1 MLKKCKLLLLQFRL
15 NTVLNTFFVLQCIF
29 VFLLMNSTIS
39 GLVYDGYV
47 GKYAEL
53 DEDTT
58 IFLSEA
64 VSNNVPIGEMEQFF
78 RLAEKIQAVD
88 GVDSVGYQMEDAF
101 LLGENEDMF
110 VQALILSD
118 GMVHVKYPLH
128 EGQWFEKETADSSE
142 MQVVLGGAIAG
153 QYKTGEGI
161 TLYRREVIDGST
173 QYTPIKAKVIGKL
186 QEPAFAV
193 SLNFASNYPEY
204 TNLFDPY
211 ENIILSNDQSLIDV
225 DDVRPPVASLFVF
238 ADQDVDLQALKEK
251 LTDFGQPF
259 DIHQMDK
266 NYRESMAF
274 ELANKLPTTGI
285 MLIGLLFG
293 VTGITWLCIY
303 QNMRTLSVY
312 HLYGLSRKGCAFVN
326 GILNVCMLLFSMLCA
341 FLLYFVPEVY
351 NYLFRRSLM
360 GPYNFLFS
368 FAFAAIAAG
377 ISFLISFGFSK
388 ESPVLILRRFE

>member
-1 MLKKCKLLLLQFRL
+1 MLKKCKLLLLQFKL
-15 NTVLNTFFVLQCIF
+15 NTVLNTFFILQCVF

-78 RLAEKIQAVD
+78 RLVEKIQAVD

-118 GMVHVKYPLH
+118 GMVHVKYPLQ
-128 EGQWFEKETADSSE
+128 EGQWFEKETADGSE

-153 QYKTGEGI
+153 QYKTGESI

-211 ENIILSNDQSLIDV
+211 ENIILSNDQSLIDI

-238 ADQDVDLQALKEK
+238 ADQDADLQALKEK
-251 LTDFGQPF
+251 LTDYGQPVDF
-259 DIHQMDK
+259 HEMDQ